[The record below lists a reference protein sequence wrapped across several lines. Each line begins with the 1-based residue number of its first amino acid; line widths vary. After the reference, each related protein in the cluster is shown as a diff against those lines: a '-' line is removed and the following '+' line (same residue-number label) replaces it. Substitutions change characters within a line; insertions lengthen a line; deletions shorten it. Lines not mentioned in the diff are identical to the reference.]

1 MMEAEAYSKAGRNDD
16 ALQAVDRA
24 IAVAADTGERWALAE
39 VLRVK
44 ARLLQSTGLA
54 PVREVETLLVRSLNT
69 ARRQRA
75 RCWELRASCDLA
87 RLWQEEG
94 RMDEAAQLLQA
105 TYDQF
110 TEGFDTIDLRDAKRL
125 MEHGSREHSMQ
136 L

>member
-1 MMEAEAYSKAGRNDD
+1 MSGGRSP
-16 ALQAVDRA
+16 R
-24 IAVAADTGERWALAE
+24 
-39 VLRVK
+39 VLRIK
-44 ARLLQSTGLA
+44 ARLLLSTGLA

-87 RLWQEEG
+87 RLWKGQG
-94 RMDEAAQLLQA
+94 RMEEATQLLQVI
-105 TYDQF
+105 YDQF
-110 TEGFDTIDLRDAKRL
+110 IEGFDTMDLRDAKGL